1 MKTYWLSFAD
11 EDSGRNLGVC
21 VVQVS
26 DEHVA
31 EAVEVATRVNPEG
44 YPGDD
49 WVLAAIGRSR
59 LMVPSRTESASR
71 FRQGRR
77 CAGIRLFSEIVWHAG
92 FIIVPKLVVGIP
104 VSPSEP
110 DKRHAVHTS
119 ESARRRQPSL

>member
-71 FRQGRR
+71 FRQGRGVCGHPPVHR
-77 CAGIRLFSEIVWHAG
+77 DRLACGFHYRSKAGGGDSRLTV
-92 FIIVPKLVVGIP
+92 
-104 VSPSEP
+104 
-110 DKRHAVHTS
+110 RT
-119 ESARRRQPSL
+119 